1 MKKGDYI
8 YTPRFCNV
16 KIEKVFK
23 NEENARKCGYNEPT
37 YYKDFEYGILGK
49 NTGIN
54 EMIFAA
60 FKK

>member
-8 YTPRFCNV
+8 QTPRFLGV

-23 NEENARKCGYNEPT
+23 NEKNAYKAGFTEPT
-37 YYKDFEYGILGK
+37 YYDDPVYGIYGK
-49 NTGIN
+49 VISQYK
-54 EMIFAA
+54 MIFAA